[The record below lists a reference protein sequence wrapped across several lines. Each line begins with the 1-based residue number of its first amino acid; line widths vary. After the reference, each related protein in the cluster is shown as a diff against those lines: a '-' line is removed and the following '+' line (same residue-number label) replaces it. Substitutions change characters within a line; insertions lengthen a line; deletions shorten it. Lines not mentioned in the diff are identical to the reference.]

1 METCAGR
8 DSNACSWWI
17 GRIFPHISGFY
28 ADSVPFVYPP
38 SPQAAWSLFHT
49 VNLDLLN
56 SMLAYHTGVMLV
68 SIRTIE
74 FAGIRTS
81 DHTIDPSQT
90 PQPLIVGPVCI
101 TMHRQVIVTCRILSS
116 SLKYRK
122 IYQ

>member
-49 VNLDLLN
+49 ANLLYACFAL
-56 SMLAYHTGVMLV
+56 
-68 SIRTIE
+68 
-74 FAGIRTS
+74 AGIRTG

-101 TMHRQVIVTCRILSS
+101 PMHRQVGGGLPGP
-116 SLKYRK
+116 SLVEW
-122 IYQ
+122 QHH